1 MAILTATIVP
11 AEVSQEQWDA
21 KFDTTAKKLNAM
33 GGAQTTDD
41 LTEGEVA
48 KYDTGVPPAS
58 TDELAEGAA
67 NKYDTGVPP
76 ATQDELPDGVTAKQF
91 LATEQTKLGAVEE
104 GATADQDGAEIR
116 DAVVALDPLERKL
129 VVTTPAIGEHK
140 VTSVERNAAGEF
152 AYKYNDVPEE

>member
-1 MAILTATIVP
+1 MPIVTATIVP
-11 AEVSQEQWDA
+11 AEVSQEQFDA
-21 KFDTTAKKLNAM
+21 KFGTTTKKLSEL
-33 GGAQTTDD
+33 GGGQTSDD
-41 LTEGEVA
+41 LTEGETNL
-48 KYDTGVPPAS
+48 YDTGVPPAT

-76 ATQDELPDGVTAKQF
+76 TDLDGVPDSATRKAMSE
-91 LATEQTKLGAVEE
+91 TEQTKLTGIEDDAK
-104 GATADQDGAEIR
+104 ADQTGAEIR
-116 DAVVALDPLERKL
+116 DLVVALDPLERKL